1 MFTRTLVLTACAVAL
16 ATLLTSSSTQAQGPI
31 RLNYLTFNSMVALP
45 GVVLP
50 PGRYAF
56 ESGPQGTDRAL
67 VRVMSADL
75 QRVHY
80 LGLTN
85 AVTRPAT
92 MPLNQTVLLGEA
104 NRGEPTP
111 IKAWYLINS
120 ARGREFRW

>member
-31 RLNYLTFNSMVALP
+31 RLNYLTFNSSVALP
-45 GVVLP
+45 GVVLA

-85 AVTRPAT
+85 AVTRPAA
-92 MPLNQTVLLGEA
+92 MPLNQTVLLAEA

-120 ARGREFRW
+120 SRGHEFRW

>member
-31 RLNYLTFNSMVALP
+31 RLNYLTFNSSVALP
-45 GVVLP
+45 GVVLA

>member
-1 MFTRTLVLTACAVAL
+1 MFTRTLVLTACTVAL

-31 RLNYLTFNSMVALP
+31 RLNYLTFNSTVALP

-56 ESGPQGTDRAL
+56 ESGPNGTDRAL

-85 AVTRPAT
+85 AVTRPAA

>member
-1 MFTRTLVLTACAVAL
+1 MFTRTLVLTACTVAL
-16 ATLLTSSSTQAQGPI
+16 AMLLTSSSTQAQGPI
-31 RLNYLTFNSMVALP
+31 RLNYLTFNSTVALP

-56 ESGPQGTDRAL
+56 ESGPNGTDRAL

-85 AVTRPAT
+85 AVTRPAA